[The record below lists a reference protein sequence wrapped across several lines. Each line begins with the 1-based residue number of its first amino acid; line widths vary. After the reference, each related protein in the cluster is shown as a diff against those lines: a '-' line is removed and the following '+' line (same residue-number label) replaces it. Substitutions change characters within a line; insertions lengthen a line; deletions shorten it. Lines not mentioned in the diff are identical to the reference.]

1 MRCVDIPGRS
11 PESSLDQGGVCDCV
25 CARGVGARS
34 SLILLLSVMI
44 VLVLCYGS
52 RNLYAN
58 AYTHTGLGL
67 EWDDGSRGDQ
77 TYGMPAGQSVAYLFN
92 PQL

>member
-1 MRCVDIPGRS
+1 MNEMRRYTGAIARIIS
-11 PESSLDQGGVCDCV
+11 DQGGVCDCV

-34 SLILLLSVMI
+34 SLILLLSVMTAET
-44 VLVLCYGS
+44 
-52 RNLYAN
+52 YAD
-58 AYTHTGLGL
+58 AYTHTGVGL

-92 PQL
+92 PL